1 MAIPL
6 PDYYQRT
13 TPNITAGHPHPMRS
27 IPVIR
32 LQLTA
37 HAVTITSAHTNARGH
52 GHPAVTY
59 RFGGRQNYSVNL
71 PDLSAQAV
79 RPFRQPPVKLP
90 NRLST

>member
-1 MAIPL
+1 MAIQL
-6 PDYYQRT
+6 PDQRT

-32 LQLTA
+32 LHLTA
-37 HAVTITSAHTNARGH
+37 RAVSITSARGH

>member
-1 MAIPL
+1 MAILL
-6 PDYYQRT
+6 PDQRT

-32 LQLTA
+32 LHLTA
-37 HAVTITSAHTNARGH
+37 RAVSITSARTSARDH

-59 RFGGRQNYSVNL
+59 QFGGRQNYSVNL

>member
-1 MAIPL
+1 MATLL
-6 PDYYQRT
+6 PDYYPRT

-32 LQLTA
+32 LHLTA
-37 HAVTITSAHTNARGH
+37 RAVFITSARMNARGH
-52 GHPAVTY
+52 GHPGVTY
-59 RFGGRQNYSVNL
+59 RFGGRQNYFVNL

-79 RPFRQPPVKLP
+79 KLFRQPPVKLP

>member
-1 MAIPL
+1 MAILL

-27 IPVIR
+27 IPVIK
-32 LQLTA
+32 LHLTA
-37 HAVTITSAHTNARGH
+37 PAVSITSARMNARGH